1 MPPPRSPA
9 NEYSEDALI
18 EQPAIELLRELG
30 WAPTN
35 LYKETFGEQGTQGRK
50 HNRDVILTRRL
61 LAKLKEF
68 NPGLS
73 TPIRSS
79 TV

>member
-18 EQPAIELLRELG
+18 EQPAIELLHDLG
-30 WAPTN
+30 WTPTN
-35 LYKETFGEQGTQGRK
+35 LYKESFGEHGSQGRK
-50 HNRDVILTRRL
+50 HNREVILTRRL

-68 NPGLS
+68 NSG
-73 TPIRSS
+73 
-79 TV
+79 